1 MTRKIPKIP
10 EKPSRFPDLF
20 DIQKSSAIQN
30 YIEQVSSLGSE
41 PAKTQRFLLLLNSLF
56 EDVNEKFV
64 EDYLH
69 GVEKYVKSKK
79 KDIVLRG
86 KVDNLYGNL
95 VIEFEKD
102 LGKTLPEAEEQLKRY
117 IACLWSEEE
126 ERKINYLCM
135 AADGLNFQVFSPST
149 EKPLTEPLLPE
160 DILLEKVDE
169 LRLPTPEP
177 YQAYFWLD
185 RYFLRKEILPPRTE
199 EFERDFGMHSPAFL
213 FSFRL
218 LKEALKQV
226 KDRSDFQVIYENW
239 ERYLRVTYGSII
251 GSKDLFLRHT
261 YLATL
266 AKLIAWARLTEK
278 SLIPSSEEISGILN
292 GEFFQRQRIANF
304 LEEDFFSWIAREGAE
319 AIGLDISKKLLSLL
333 LKYNLKELSEDVLKA
348 LYQELVDPEARHD
361 LGEYYTPDWLAHRM
375 VEKVLDE
382 NPRYSVLDPACGS
395 GTFLY
400 MTIEHKRDILGK
412 SRETLEHILEN
423 VVGVD
428 IHPLA
433 VIITKTNYLLAL
445 GDLFKKRRRSIS
457 LPIYLADSIRL
468 PQMEGQMEMETPLP
482 GFKLEIDG
490 KKILIPEVLIHDP
503 QLYDEAIEVSK
514 EFARSFARREGGDE
528 KTFFNFLGKASPKI
542 VADKTLSLALYNLAV
557 AMKELIEERRD
568 TIWAFILKNLYKPLF
583 LKGNFDVVL
592 GNPPW
597 LSYRYV
603 EKGEYQKFLKRQ
615 ITDEYKLLS
624 GKAELITHMELA
636 TLFFLRAAHLYLKE
650 GGSIGFVLPRSV
662 FSADQH
668 YNFRRSYF
676 SLNLGFEEVWDLEE
690 VAPLFNVPAC
700 VFFGKRGIKT
710 GSSIKCHKFSGKLK
724 RKNSSLREAKQ
735 ALTVTPEELFVTQI
749 GKRSFLSTLKMKP
762 TIGLRSFYRPYFKQ
776 GATIVPRSL
785 WFVEV
790 KSHPTLGFDPSSPY
804 VETTERAQKEAKSA
818 YKGLRL
824 EGNIEKDFLYATLLS
839 TDIVP
844 FSHLDFRLVVLPIL
858 PSGKHFK
865 VLNADEVR
873 NQGFLNLANWL
884 DRAQSEW
891 EERRGEKAERM
902 NVQEWLDYRRKLST
916 QNRLAKYKVL
926 YPTSATYLCACVAE
940 DKPIRLEVEGQ
951 GIEIQGF
958 VAESKTYYFD
968 TDNKEEAYYLAAV
981 LNSPIVDELL
991 KPMQS
996 RGLWGPRD
1004 IHKKVLEIPI
1014 PRYNPSDENHR
1025 ALFQL
1030 GEQCTQKVEQLL
1042 PQLTKSRSIGHTRRL
1057 IRTELKEELEQID
1070 DKVRQILGSG
1080 GDKK

>member
-1 MTRKIPKIP
+1 MSTKKLPKLP
-10 EKPSRFPDLF
+10 EKPARFADLF
-20 DIQKSSAIQN
+20 DVQKSAAIQH
-30 YIEQVSSLGSE
+30 YVEEVSRLGSE
-41 PAKTQRFLLLLNSLF
+41 SAKSQRFLLLLNDIF
-56 EDVNEKFV
+56 EGVNTNFV
-64 EDYLH
+64 EDYLR
-69 GVEKYVKSKK
+69 GVEKYVKSKG
-79 KDIVLRG
+79 KDVVLRG
-86 KVDNLYGNL
+86 RVDNLYGNM

-102 LGKTLPEAEEQLKRY
+102 LNKTLPEAKEQLQRY
-117 IACLWSEEE
+117 MACLWSEEE

-135 AADGLNFQVFSPST
+135 AADGINFQIFSPRT

-160 DILLEKVDE
+160 DILLEKIDE
-169 LRLPTPEP
+169 LKLPTPEP

-185 RYFLRKEILPPRTE
+185 RYFFRERILPPRTE
-199 EFERDFGMHSPAFL
+199 EFERDFGMRSPAFL

-218 LKEALKQV
+218 LKDALKQV
-226 KDRSDFQVIYENW
+226 EARSDFQVIYENW

-292 GEFFQRQRIANF
+292 GEFFRGQRIANF

-361 LGEYYTPDWLAHRM
+361 LGEYYTPDWLAQRM
-375 VEKVLDE
+375 VEKALDE

-400 MTIEHKRDILGK
+400 LTIKHKKDVLGN

-423 VVGVD
+423 VVGID

-433 VIITKTNYLLAL
+433 LIITKTNYLLAL
-445 GDLFKKRRRSIS
+445 GDLFKKRRKRVA

-468 PQMEGQMEMETPLP
+468 PQMEGQIELDAPLP
-482 GFKLEIDG
+482 GFKLEMDG
-490 KKILIPEVLIHDP
+490 KKILIPEILIHDP

-514 EFARSFARREGGDE
+514 EFARNFAGREEGDE
-528 KTFFNFLGKASPKI
+528 STFLNFLGKRSPKI
-542 VADKTLSLALYNLAV
+542 AADGTLSLALYGLAKV
-557 AMKELIEERRD
+557 MKDLIEKRRD

-615 ITDEYKLLS
+615 IVEEYRLLT

-636 TLFFLRAAHLYLKE
+636 TLFFLRAAGLYLKE
-650 GGSIGFVLPRSV
+650 EGTIGFILPRSV
-662 FSADQH
+662 FSSDQH

-676 SLNLGFEEVWDLEE
+676 SLDLGFEEIWDLEE
-690 VAPLFNVPAC
+690 VEPLFNVPAC

-710 GSSIKCHKFSGKLK
+710 GQPIKCQSFSGKLE
-724 RKNSSLREAKQ
+724 RKNASLAEAEQ
-735 ALTVTPEELFVTQI
+735 ALTITPEELFVTQM
-749 GKRSFLSTLKMKP
+749 GKRSFLSTSKMKP
-762 TIGLRSFYRPYFKQ
+762 TAGVRSFYRPHFKQ

-790 KSHPTLGFDPSSPY
+790 KSHPTFGFDPLLPY
-804 VETTERAQKEAKSA
+804 VSTAERAQKEAKPA
-818 YKGLRL
+818 YKGLKL

-844 FSHLDFRLVVLPIL
+844 FGHLDFRLVVLPLL

-865 VLNADEVR
+865 ILSADGAR
-873 NQGFLNLANWL
+873 KQGFFNLANWL
-884 DRAQSEW
+884 EKAQSEW
-891 EERRGEKAERM
+891 QERRGEKAERM
-902 NVQEWLDYRRKLST
+902 NIQEWLDYRRKLSS
-916 QNRLAKYKVL
+916 QKRAQYKVL
-926 YPTSATYLCACVAE
+926 YPTSATYLCACVVE
-940 DKPIRLEVEGQ
+940 NNPISFEVEGQ
-951 GIEIQGF
+951 TVKAQEF
-958 VAESKTYYFD
+958 VVDHVTYSYD
-968 TDNKEEAYYLAAV
+968 TDDKEEAYYLAAV
-981 LNSPIVDELL
+981 LNSPTVDELL

-996 RGLWGPRD
+996 RGLWGPRH

-1014 PRYNPSDENHR
+1014 PQYNRSDENHQ
-1025 ALFQL
+1025 LLSQL
-1030 GEQCTQKVEQLL
+1030 GEQCTQKIQQLL
-1042 PQLTKSRSIGHTRRL
+1042 PQLAKSRSIGHTRRL
-1057 IRTELKEELEQID
+1057 IKAELKQELEQVDEIV
-1070 DKVRQILGSG
+1070 KRILTP
-1080 GDKK
+1080 

>member
-1 MTRKIPKIP
+1 MKKSKLS
-10 EKPSRFPDLF
+10 EKPSRTPDLF
-20 DIQKSSAIQN
+20 EAQR
-30 YIEQVSSLGSE
+30 VSILKDYTEEVSRLGSE
-41 PAKTQRFLLLLNSLF
+41 SAKTQRFLLLLKDIFGDMNT
-56 EDVNEKFV
+56 KFV
-64 EDYLH
+64 EDYLR
-69 GVEKYVKSKK
+69 GVERYVKSKR
-79 KDIVLRG
+79 KDVVLKG

-102 LGKTLPEAEEQLKRY
+102 LNKTLPEAKEQLQKY

-135 AADGLNFQVFSPST
+135 AADGINFQVFSPST
-149 EKPLTEPLLPE
+149 KKPLTESLLPE
-160 DILLEKVDE
+160 DIVLEKIDE
-169 LRLPTPEP
+169 LKLPTPEP

-185 RYFLRKEILPPRTE
+185 RYFFRERILPPRTE
-199 EFERDFGMHSPAFL
+199 EFERDFGMRSPAFL

-218 LKEALKQV
+218 LKEALRQV
-226 KDRSDFQVIYENW
+226 EDRSDFQVIYENW
-239 ERYLRVTYGSII
+239 ERYLRVTYGSVI

-266 AKLIAWARLTEK
+266 AKLIAWARLTERG
-278 SLIPSSEEISGILN
+278 LIPSSEEVSSILN
-292 GEFFQRQRIANF
+292 GEFFQGQRIANF

-319 AIGLDISKKLLSLL
+319 AVGLDISKKLLSLL

-375 VEKVLDE
+375 VEKVLGE

-400 MTIEHKRDILGK
+400 MTIKHKRDTLGN

-423 VVGVD
+423 VAGID

-445 GDLFKKRRRSIS
+445 GDLLKKRRKPVA

-468 PQMEGQMEMETPLP
+468 PQMEGQMEMGARLP

-490 KKILIPEVLIHDP
+490 KRIIIPEVLIHNP

-514 EFARSFARREGGDE
+514 EFARDFAGRKGGDE
-528 KTFFNFLGKASPKI
+528 KTFLNFIGKAFPKI
-542 VADKTLSLALYNLAV
+542 AADETLSLALYKLAE

-597 LSYRYV
+597 LSYNDV
-603 EKGEYQKFLKRQ
+603 EKGEYQKFLKHQ
-615 ITDEYKLLS
+615 IVEEYRLLS
-624 GKAELITHMELA
+624 SSAENISNMELA
-636 TLFFLRAAHLYLKE
+636 TLFFLRTAGLYLKN
-650 GGSIGFVLPRSV
+650 GGTIGFVLPRSV
-662 FSADQH
+662 FSSDQH

-676 SLNLGFEEVWDLEE
+676 SLSLGFEEVWDLEKVE
-690 VAPLFNVPAC
+690 PLFQTVPAC
-700 VFFGKRGIKT
+700 VFFATKEAETRYPLRCET
-710 GSSIKCHKFSGKLK
+710 FSGKLK
-724 RKNSSLREAKQ
+724 RKNASLEEASQK
-735 ALTVTPEELFVTQI
+735 LTVTSKELFLGQM
-749 GKRSFLSTLKMKP
+749 GKQSFLTTLKMKP
-762 TIGLRSFYRPYFKQ
+762 TLGVRSFYRPYFKR
-776 GATIVPRSL
+776 GADIHPRSL

-790 KSHPTLGFDPSSPY
+790 KSHPTFGFDPSLPY
-804 VETTERAQKEAKSA
+804 VSSTERARKEAKPA

-824 EGNIEKDFLYATLLS
+824 QGNIERDFLYATLLS

-844 FSHLDFRLVVLPIL
+844 FGHLGFRLVVLPLL
-858 PSGKHFK
+858 PLGKHFK
-865 VLNADEVR
+865 VLSTDEAR
-873 NQGFLNLANWL
+873 SQGFLNLANWL
-884 DRAQSEW
+884 EKAQAEW
-891 EERRGEKAERM
+891 KERRGEKAERLD
-902 NVQEWLDYRRKLST
+902 VQEWLDYRKKLSS
-916 QNRLAKYKVL
+916 QKRAEYKVL
-926 YPTSATYLCACVAE
+926 YPASATYLCSCMVE
-940 DKPIRLEVEGQ
+940 DKPIRFEVEGQ
-951 GIEIQGF
+951 SLETQGF
-958 VAESKTYYFD
+958 VVESKAYYYD
-968 TDNKEEAYYLAAV
+968 TDDEKEAYYLAAV

-1014 PRYNPSDENHR
+1014 PQYNSSNENHK
-1025 ALFQL
+1025 ALSQL
-1030 GEQCTQKVEQLL
+1030 GEQCTKKVEQLL

-1057 IRTELKEELEQID
+1057 IKAELKEELEQID
-1070 DKVRQILGSG
+1070 EIVRQILGFA
-1080 GDKK
+1080 

>member
-1 MTRKIPKIP
+1 MSTRKVPKIP
-10 EKPSRFPDLF
+10 EKPARFSDLF
-20 DIQKSSAIQN
+20 DFQKSSAIQN
-30 YIEQVSSLGSE
+30 YSEEVPSLGSE
-41 PAKTQRFLLLLNSLF
+41 PAKTQRFLILLKDIF

-69 GVEKYVKSKK
+69 GVEKYVKSRK
-79 KDIVLRG
+79 KDIVLKG
-86 KVDNLYGNL
+86 KIDNLYGNL

-102 LGKTLPEAEEQLKRY
+102 LGKTLPEAQDQLRRY

-149 EKPLTEPLLPE
+149 EKPLAEPLLPE

-169 LRLPTPEP
+169 LTLPTPEP

-185 RYFLRKEILPPRTE
+185 RYLFRERILPPRTE
-199 EFERDFGMHSPAFL
+199 EFERDFGMRSPAFL

-226 KDRSDFQVIYENW
+226 EDRSDFQVIYENW

-278 SLIPSSEEISGILN
+278 SLIPSSDEISSILN
-292 GEFFQRQRIANF
+292 GEFFRAQRIANF

-319 AIGLDISKKLLSLL
+319 AIGLDVCKKLLSLL

-375 VEKVLDE
+375 VERVLDE

-400 MTIEHKRDILGK
+400 MTIKQKRNILGD

-423 VVGVD
+423 VVGID

-433 VIITKTNYLLAL
+433 VIISKTNYLLAL
-445 GDLFKKRRRSIS
+445 GDLFKKRRKLVV
-457 LPIYLADSIRL
+457 LPLYLADSIKL
-468 PQMEGQMEMETPLP
+468 PQMEGQIEMGAPLP

-490 KKILIPEVLIHDP
+490 KKILIPEILIHDP
-503 QLYDEAIEVSK
+503 QLYDEAIELSK
-514 EFARSFARREGGDE
+514 EFARDFAGRKTASE
-528 KTFFNFLGKASPKI
+528 KTFLNFLGRASPKI
-542 VADKTLSLALYNLAV
+542 AADKALPLALYNLAK

-615 ITDEYKLLS
+615 IVEEYRLLS
-624 GKAELITHMELA
+624 GKAELITQMELA
-636 TLFFLRAAHLYLKE
+636 TLFFLRTAHLYLKDR
-650 GGSIGFVLPRSV
+650 GTIGFVLPRSV
-662 FSADQH
+662 FSSDQH

-676 SLNLGFEEVWDLEE
+676 SLNLGFEEVWDLED
-690 VAPLFNVPAC
+690 VAPLFNVPSC
-700 VFFGKRGIKT
+700 VFFGKRGIET
-710 GSSIKCHKFSGKLK
+710 EHPLKCQVFSGKLE
-724 RKNSSLREAKQ
+724 RKNSSLGEAEQ
-735 ALTVTPEELFVTQI
+735 ALTITPEELFLTEL
-749 GKRSFLSTLKMKP
+749 GKRSFLSTSKMKSS
-762 TIGLRSFYRPYFKQ
+762 IGTRSFYQPYFKC
-776 GATIVPRSL
+776 GACIYPRPL
-785 WFVEV
+785 WFVEI
-790 KSHPTLGFDPSSPY
+790 KSHPVFGFDPSLPS
-804 VETTERAQKEAKSA
+804 VQTAQRAQEEAKAA
-818 YKGLRL
+818 YKDLRL

-839 TDIVP
+839 TDVVP
-844 FSHLDFRLVVLPIL
+844 FGHLDFRLVGLPLL

-865 VLNADEVR
+865 ILSVDEAR

-884 DRAQSEW
+884 EKAQSEW
-891 EERRGEKAERM
+891 QERRGEKAKRM
-902 NVQEWLDYRRKLST
+902 NVQEWLDYRRKLSS
-916 QNRLAKYKVL
+916 QKRAQYKVL
-926 YPTSATYLCACVAE
+926 YPTSATYLCACLVE
-940 DKPIRLEVEGQ
+940 DKPISIEANGQ
-951 GIEIQGF
+951 RIEIQGF
-958 VAESKTYYFD
+958 VVDYKSYYYD
-968 TDNKEEAYYLAAV
+968 TNDRREAYYLVAI
-981 LNSPIVDELL
+981 LNSPTLDELL

-1004 IHKKVLEIPI
+1004 ICKKVLEIPI
-1014 PRYNPSDENHR
+1014 PQYNSSDENHQ
-1025 ALFQL
+1025 ALSQL

-1042 PQLTKSRSIGHTRRL
+1042 PQLPKSRSIGHTRRL
-1057 IRTELKEELEQID
+1057 VKAQLKAELKRID
-1070 DKVRQILGSG
+1070 EIVKQTLGSS
-1080 GDKK
+1080 

>member
-1 MTRKIPKIP
+1 MSTRKVPKIP
-10 EKPSRFPDLF
+10 EKPARFGDLF
-20 DIQKSSAIQN
+20 DFQKSASIQN
-30 YIEQVSSLGSE
+30 YVEEVSHLGSE
-41 PAKTQRFLLLLNSLF
+41 SAKAQRFLILLKDIF

-102 LGKTLPEAEEQLKRY
+102 LGKTLPEAEEQLRRY
-117 IACLWSEEE
+117 VACLWSEEE

-185 RYFLRKEILPPRTE
+185 RYFFRERILPPQTE
-199 EFERDFGMHSPAFL
+199 EFEQDFGMRSPAFL
-213 FSFRL
+213 FAFRL
-218 LKEALKQV
+218 LKGVLKQV
-226 KDRSDFQVIYENW
+226 EDRTDFQVIYENW
-239 ERYLRVTYGSII
+239 ERYLRITYGSII
-251 GSKDLFLRHT
+251 GSRDLFLRHT

-292 GEFFQRQRIANF
+292 GEFFRAQRIANF
-304 LEEDFFSWIAREGAE
+304 LEEDFFSWVAREGAE

-361 LGEYYTPDWLAHRM
+361 LGEYYTPDWLAYRM

-400 MTIEHKRDILGK
+400 MTIRCKRDALGN

-423 VVGVD
+423 VVGID

-433 VIITKTNYLLAL
+433 VIISKTNYLLAL
-445 GDLFKKRRRSIS
+445 GDLFKKRRKPVA

-468 PQMEGQMEMETPLP
+468 PQMEGQMKIGAPLP
-482 GFKLEIDG
+482 GFKLEIEG
-490 KKILIPEVLIHDP
+490 KKIIIPEILIHNP
-503 QLYDEAIEVSK
+503 RLYDEAIEVSK
-514 EFARSFARREGGDE
+514 EFARSFAGREGGDE
-528 KTFFNFLGKASPKI
+528 KTFLNFLGKASPKI
-542 VADKTLSLALYNLAV
+542 AVKKTLSPALYNIAEV
-557 AMKELIEERRD
+557 MKELIEERRD

-636 TLFFLRAAHLYLKE
+636 TLFFLRTADLYLKK
-650 GGSIGFVLPRSV
+650 GGTISFVLPRSV

-676 SLNLGFEEVWDLEE
+676 SLDLGFEEVWDLEK

-710 GSSIKCHKFSGKLK
+710 GRSIECQSFSGKLK
-724 RKNSSLREAKQ
+724 RKNSSLTEAKQ
-735 ALTVTPEELFVTQI
+735 TLTVTPEELFVTQV
-749 GKRSFLSTLKMKP
+749 GKRSFLSTLKTKP
-762 TIGLRSFYRPYFKQ
+762 TIGLRSFYQPHFRE
-776 GATIVPRSL
+776 GATVVPRSL

-790 KSHPTLGFDPSSPY
+790 KSHPTFGFDPSLPY
-804 VETTERAQKEAKSA
+804 VQTAERAQREAKTA

-844 FSHLDFRLVVLPIL
+844 FGYLDFRLVVLPLL

-865 VLNADEVR
+865 VLSASEAR
-873 NQGFLNLANWL
+873 EQGFLNLANWV

-891 EERRGEKAERM
+891 EERRGEKAERL
-902 NVQEWLDYRRKLST
+902 NVQQWLDYRRKLST
-916 QNRLAKYKVL
+916 QSRLAKYKVL
-926 YPTSATYLCACVAE
+926 YPTSATYLCACVVE
-940 DKPIRLEVEGQ
+940 NKPISFEVEGQ
-951 GIEIQGF
+951 TIKAEDF
-958 VAESKTYYFD
+958 VVDYVTYSFD
-968 TDNKEEAYYLAAV
+968 TDNKDEAYYLATV

-996 RGLWGPRD
+996 RGLWGPRH
-1004 IHKKVLEIPI
+1004 ICKKVLEIPV
-1014 PRYNPSDENHR
+1014 PQYNPSDENHR
-1025 ALFQL
+1025 ALSQL
-1030 GEQCTQKVEQLL
+1030 GEQCTQKVGQLL
-1042 PQLTKSRSIGHTRRL
+1042 PQHAKSRSIGHTRRL
-1057 IRTELKEELEQID
+1057 IKAQLKQELEEID
-1070 DKVRQILGSG
+1070 KLVKILLEA
-1080 GDKK
+1080 K

>member
-1 MTRKIPKIP
+1 MNRGKLPKIP
-10 EKPSRFPDLF
+10 EKPSRFGDLF
-20 DIQKSSAIQN
+20 EVQKSADIQN
-30 YIEQVSSLGSE
+30 YVEEVSHLSSE
-41 PAKTQRFLLLLNSLF
+41 SAKTQRFLLLLKDIF
-56 EDVNEKFV
+56 GDVNTKFV
-64 EDYLH
+64 EDYLR
-69 GVEKYVKSKK
+69 GVEKYVKSKG
-79 KDIVLRG
+79 KDIVLKGR
-86 KVDNLYGNL
+86 VDNLYGNL
-95 VIEFEKD
+95 VIEFERD
-102 LGKTLPEAEEQLKRY
+102 LGKTLSEAKEQLKRY

-135 AADGLNFQVFSPST
+135 AADGINFQVFSPGA

-160 DILLEKVDE
+160 DIVLEKVDE
-169 LRLPTPEP
+169 LILPTPEP

-185 RYFLRKEILPPRTE
+185 RYFFRERILPPRTE
-199 EFERDFGMHSPAFL
+199 EFEQDFGMHSPAFL

-226 KDRSDFQVIYENW
+226 ESRSDFQVIYENW

-266 AKLIAWARLTEK
+266 AKLIAWARLTAK
-278 SLIPSSEEISGILN
+278 SSIPSSEEISSILN
-292 GEFFQRQRIANF
+292 GEFFRGQRIANF
-304 LEEDFFSWIAREGAE
+304 LEEDFFSWIAREKVRAVGF
-319 AIGLDISKKLLSLL
+319 DISKKLLSLL
-333 LKYNLKELSEDVLKA
+333 LRYNLKELFEDVLKA

-375 VEKVLDE
+375 VEKALEE
-382 NPRYSVLDPACGS
+382 NPRFSVLDPACGS

-400 MTIEHKRDILGK
+400 MTIKYKRDILGD

-423 VVGVD
+423 VVGID

-433 VIITKTNYLLAL
+433 VIISKTNYLLAL
-445 GDLFKKRRRSIS
+445 GDLFKRRRKSIA
-457 LPIYLADSIRL
+457 LPIYLADSIKL
-468 PQMEGQMEMETPLP
+468 PQMEGQMEMGAPLP

-490 KKILIPEVLIHDP
+490 KRIIIPEVLTHDP
-503 QLYDEAIEVSK
+503 RLYDEAIEASK
-514 EFARSFARREGGDE
+514 EFARNFAGKKGGDRS
-528 KTFFNFLGKASPKI
+528 TFLNFIVKASPKMA
-542 VADKTLSLALYNLAV
+542 ADKALFLALYDLAV

-568 TIWAFILKNLYKPLF
+568 SIWAFILKNLYKPLF

-615 ITDEYKLLS
+615 IVEDYRLLS

-636 TLFFLRAAHLYLKE
+636 TLFFLRTADLYLRK
-650 GGSIGFVLPRSV
+650 GGTIGFLLPRSV
-662 FSADQH
+662 FSSDQH

-676 SLNLGFEEVWDLEE
+676 SLDLGFEEIWDLEE
-690 VAPLFNVPAC
+690 VEPLFNVPAC
-700 VFFGKRGIKT
+700 VFFGKRGIET
-710 GSSIKCHKFSGKLK
+710 EHPLKCQVFSGKLE
-724 RKNSSLREAKQ
+724 RKNSSLREAQQ
-735 ALTVTPEELFVTQI
+735 ALAITLEELFVTQV
-749 GKRSFLSTLKMKP
+749 GKRSFLSSLKVKP
-762 TIGLRSFYRPYFKQ
+762 TTGLRSFYQPYFKQ

-785 WFVEV
+785 WFVDV
-790 KSHPTLGFDPSSPY
+790 KSHPVFGFDPSLPY
-804 VETTERAQKEAKSA
+804 VSTTERAQKEAKTA

-824 EGNIEKDFLYATLLS
+824 EGNIEGDFLYATLLS

-844 FSHLDFRLVVLPIL
+844 FGRLDFRLVVLPLL

-865 VLNADEVR
+865 ILSADEAR
-873 NQGFLNLANWL
+873 SQGFLNLANWL
-884 DRAQSEW
+884 ERAQGEW
-891 EERRGEKAERM
+891 GKRRGEKAERM
-902 NVQEWLDYRRKLST
+902 NVQEWLDYRKKLST

-926 YPTSATYLCACVAE
+926 YPTSATYLCSCVVE
-940 DKPIRLEVEGQ
+940 DKHVSFEVEGQ
-951 GIEIQGF
+951 SIEIQGF
-958 VAESKTYYFD
+958 VAESKEYYFD
-968 TDNKEEAYYLAAV
+968 TDDKEEAYYLATV

-1014 PRYNPSDENHR
+1014 PQYNSSDENHR
-1025 ALFQL
+1025 ALSQL
-1030 GEQCTQKVEQLL
+1030 GEQCTRKVEQLL
-1042 PQLTKSRSIGHTRRL
+1042 PQLAKSRSIGHTRRL
-1057 IRTELKEELEQID
+1057 IKAELKKELGQID
-1070 DKVRQILGSG
+1070 ALVKQIMGS
-1080 GDKK
+1080 

>member
-1 MTRKIPKIP
+1 MSPRRLPKVP
-10 EKPSRFPDLF
+10 EKSSRIPDLF
-20 DIQKSSAIQN
+20 QAQKSASIQN
-30 YIEQVSSLGSE
+30 YVEEVSRLGSE
-41 PAKTQRFLLLLNSLF
+41 SAKTQRFLILLKDIF
-56 EDVNEKFV
+56 GDVNEKFV
-64 EDYLH
+64 ENYLS
-69 GVEKYVKSKK
+69 GVEKYVRSKE
-79 KDIVLRG
+79 KDIVLKG

-95 VIEFEKD
+95 VIEFERD
-102 LGKTLPEAEEQLKRY
+102 LGKTLSEAKEQLQRY

-126 ERKINYLCM
+126 ERTINYLCM
-135 AADGLNFQVFSPST
+135 AADGINFQVFSPRT

-160 DILLEKVDE
+160 DIVLEKIDE
-169 LRLPTPEP
+169 LKLPTLEP

-185 RYFLRKEILPPRTE
+185 RYLFRERILPPRTE
-199 EFERDFGMHSPAFL
+199 EFERDFGMRSPAFL

-226 KDRSDFQVIYENW
+226 ENRSDFQVIYENW
-239 ERYLRVTYGSII
+239 ERYLRVTYGSVI

-278 SLIPSSEEISGILN
+278 SLTPPSAEILSILN
-292 GEFFQRQRIANF
+292 GEFFQGQRIANF
-304 LEEDFFSWIAREGAE
+304 LEEDFFSWIIREGAE

-333 LKYNLKELSEDVLKA
+333 LRYNLKELSEDVLKA

-375 VEKVLDE
+375 VEKMLDE
-382 NPRYSVLDPACGS
+382 NPRYSILDPACGS

-400 MTIEHKRDILGK
+400 MAIKHKREALGN

-423 VVGVD
+423 VVGID

-433 VIITKTNYLLAL
+433 VIISKTNYLLAL
-445 GDLFKKRRRSIS
+445 GDLFKKRRKSVA
-457 LPIYLADSIRL
+457 LPIYLADSIKL
-468 PQMEGQMEMETPLP
+468 PQMQGQIEMGATLP
-482 GFKLEIDG
+482 GFKLEIDS
-490 KKILIPEVLIHDP
+490 KRIIIPEVLIHDS

-514 EFARSFARREGGDE
+514 EFARDFAGRKEGD
-528 KTFFNFLGKASPKI
+528 KSTFLNFLGKASPKI
-542 VADKTLSLALYNLAV
+542 AADKALSLALYNLAV

-583 LKGNFDVVL
+583 LKGNFDVVV

-615 ITDEYKLLS
+615 IIEEYRLLS

-636 TLFFLRAAHLYLKE
+636 TLFFLRTADLYLKAK
-650 GGSIGFVLPRSV
+650 GTIGFILPRSV
-662 FSADQH
+662 FSSDQH

-676 SLNLGFEEVWDLEE
+676 SLSLGFEEVWDLEG
-690 VAPLFNVPAC
+690 VKPLFNVPAC
-700 VFFGKRGIKT
+700 VFFGRRGIET
-710 GSSIKCHKFSGKLK
+710 GHPIKCQSFSGKLE
-724 RKNSSLREAKQ
+724 RKNSSLMEAQQ
-735 ALTVTPEELFVTQI
+735 ALTIIPEELFVTQV
-749 GKRSFLSTLKMKP
+749 GERSFFTTSKSKP
-762 TIGLRSFYRPYFKQ
+762 TVGLRSFYRPYFKQ

-785 WFVEV
+785 WFVDV
-790 KSHPTLGFDPSSPY
+790 KSHPILGFDPSLPY
-804 VETTERAQKEAKSA
+804 VSTTERAQKEAKPA

-839 TDIVP
+839 TDIIP
-844 FSHLDFRLVVLPIL
+844 FGRLDFRLVVLPIL
-858 PSGKHFK
+858 LSGKHFK
-865 VLNADEVR
+865 LLNAADAR
-873 NQGFLNLANWL
+873 SQGFLNLANWL
-884 DRAQSEW
+884 EEAQSEW
-891 EERRGEKAERM
+891 EERRGEKAEKM
-902 NVQEWLDYRRKLST
+902 NVQEWLDYRRKLSN
-916 QNRLAKYKVL
+916 QNRLAQYKVL
-926 YPTSATYLCACVAE
+926 YPTSATYLCGCVVK
-940 DKPIRLEVEGQ
+940 DKPISIEVEGQ
-951 GIEIQGF
+951 SIEIQGF

-968 TDNKEEAYYLAAV
+968 TDNKEEAYYLATV
-981 LNSPIVDELL
+981 LNSPTVDELL

-1014 PRYNPSDENHR
+1014 PQYSSSDENHK
-1025 ALFQL
+1025 ALSQL

-1057 IRTELKEELEQID
+1057 IKAELKEELEQID
-1070 DKVRQILGSG
+1070 EIVKPIFP
-1080 GDKK
+1080 